1 MRARD
6 TMAADQPREVP
17 LPQTEQPKEDS
28 LAAPPG
34 NELHQILSN
43 TSVYDLHPIEL
54 TAHTLLSGSLDHLNE
69 NFKNLNQSQVILYT
83 RLRLIEDRLKLFY
96 TVIEQNQAEPDE
108 FKEIVL
114 RIKSLKK
121 RLLASVK
128 TLKKVEVRVERME
141 ELID

>member
-1 MRARD
+1 
-6 TMAADQPREVP
+6 MAADQHREV
-17 LPQTEQPKEDS
+17 PQTEQPKEDVPAS
-28 LAAPPG
+28 PIG
-34 NELHQILSN
+34 NELHQISSN
-43 TSVYDLHPIEL
+43 ASVYDLHPIEL

-83 RLRLIEDRLKLFY
+83 RLRLIEDRLKSYY

-108 FKEIVL
+108 LKEVVS

-121 RLLASVK
+121 RLLSSVK